1 MNFLPGWTDNP
12 TRIVKLLVGIML
24 IGLAIVM
31 LVVPEAGQVA
41 TTIGKVVPL

>member
-12 TRIVKLLVGIML
+12 TRIVKLLVGVML

-31 LVVPEAGQVA
+31 LVVPEAQSVV
-41 TTIGKVVPL
+41 GKVVPL

>member
-12 TRIVKLLVGIML
+12 TRILKLLVGIML

-31 LVVPEAGQVA
+31 LIVPEAQSIV
-41 TTIGKVVPL
+41 KVIPGI